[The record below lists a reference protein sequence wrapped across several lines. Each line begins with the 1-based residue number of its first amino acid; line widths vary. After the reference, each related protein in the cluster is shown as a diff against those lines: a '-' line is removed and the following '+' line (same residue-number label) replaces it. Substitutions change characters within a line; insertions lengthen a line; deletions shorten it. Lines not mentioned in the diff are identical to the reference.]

1 MGIMKSN
8 GRGDDVHSR
17 EEISRAEITILA
29 VDDEPAVLMTVRAG
43 LESYGYRVLEALD
56 SETALRIAE
65 SHHDPIALLV
75 LDVVMPKRSGPEVA
89 KLVRAA
95 RPDTKV
101 LYMSGFSTEV
111 TASPIRRIRTSVGDG
126 WRESSRPE
134 LSLDHVV
141 GSSQH

>member
-17 EEISRAEITILA
+17 EEMSRAEITILA

-65 SHHDPIALLV
+65 SHQDPIALL
-75 LDVVMPKRSGPEVA
+75 A
-89 KLVRAA
+89 
-95 RPDTKV
+95 
-101 LYMSGFSTEV
+101 
-111 TASPIRRIRTSVGDG
+111 
-126 WRESSRPE
+126 
-134 LSLDHVV
+134 
-141 GSSQH
+141 